1 MSTASPLAETIARGI
16 AANTGRPFR
25 PSSSVHATAGD
36 RWTSQRFDNART
48 GTPSAAFL
56 KIGGAACA
64 PAFEAEADGLQALQN
79 AGAGFRIPA
88 ILARE
93 AHDDHAWLALEWI
106 DLSPL
111 DDASGARAGAALA
124 SLHRN
129 TGQSQ
134 VGFGWPR
141 NNFIGAT
148 PQVNTPD
155 KDWVRFFQHQ
165 RLLFQLNLAAKNR
178 YPTRLI
184 DRGERLVADL
194 PALFRDYA
202 PVASLLHGDLWGG
215 NAARDDRGTPVIFD
229 PAVYRGDREADLA
242 MSELFGGFPRTFYTE
257 YRNAW
262 PLDTGYA
269 VRKHLY
275 NLYHLLNHA
284 NLFAGDYVRQAGEA
298 IERLLAEL

>member
-1 MSTASPLAETIARGI
+1 MAQSIARGI
-16 AANTGRPFR
+16 AATTGRPFL
-25 PSSSVHATAGD
+25 PNSPVQAATGA

-48 GTPSAAFL
+48 GTPAAAFVKL
-56 KIGGAACA
+56 GGVECA
-64 PAFEAEADGLQALQN
+64 PAFAAEADGLETLR
-79 AGAGFRIPA
+79 GATNGFRVPA
-88 ILARE
+88 VLARGT
-93 AHDDHAWLALEWI
+93 DDPHAWLALEWI

-111 DDASGARAGAALA
+111 DDTSGGRAGVALA
-124 SLHRN
+124 ALHRN
-129 TGQSQ
+129 TGPAHD
-134 VGFGWPR
+134 GFGWPR
-141 NNFIGAT
+141 DNFIGAT

-155 KDWVRFFQHQ
+155 KDWVHFFQHR
-165 RLLFQLNLAAKNR
+165 RLLFQLGLAAKNR
-178 YPTRLI
+178 YPTRMI

-194 PALFRDYA
+194 PALFRDYT
-202 PVASLLHGDLWGG
+202 PVPSLLHGDLWGG
-215 NAARDDRGTPVIFD
+215 NAARDIEGAPVIFD

-284 NLFAGDYVRQAGEA
+284 NLFASDYVRQSGDA